1 MPAYER
7 YTYTYTHYTGA
18 TTYESNSGDTG
29 AASTQIFTTQEQS
42 AQTISSIFPTNTDT
56 DQPNTFSGSSS
67 HITPTP
73 TYTTTSV
80 STDND
85 TAPNVS
91 VLNYY
96 DSTLTTI
103 TKQTTVCST
112 RTVTTENTTDASTEV
127 YNATYTYEAEQKTYD
142 ENALL
147 YNTFTTTG
155 QSSTADTIT
164 LSDGYYDT
172 PNGVQDGLLP
182 TTTRVA
188 GVVTAK
194 TTVTFSSLSSD
205 TDLNIVLGAVSYLD
219 SLNYI
224 IGNSSKIFTITYTYP
239 PDTTI
244 TGETITTNTSD
255 GPNILGTTID
265 NWEDGAF
272 TTLRSGEGGETTE
285 RDATRTL
292 YSTRNSVLTRYSSST
307 SAGTDSLRVTE
318 DGPFVST
325 VTDTLFRSLNMTVIT
340 PVLPR
345 CFLGF
350 GFEESAFTRNAYKTT
365 ATATAGSSFSQI
377 PTSGIMGE
385 LSAKRISPIA
395 SVFVT
400 GSCGLPANN
409 SNRTL
414 SWFTDENSPEFATS
428 SRLLATHAST
438 YTSASNLITSTLT
451 STRGMSISISCQ
463 SVINDKADFVD
474 LGILSDIFTETATL
488 GFPIPENI
496 FETYL
501 ANLAYND
508 ALAANRTVVFQ
519 PGSYTISK
527 TYANGGTAEQ
537 VKNINQR
544 WFTSIMPDGENWA
557 IDKVDLQVVT
567 DAGFYGWNTELPW
580 PPPL

>member
-7 YTYTYTHYTGA
+7 YTHTYTHYIGLTAVG
-18 TTYESNSGDTG
+18 EGG
-29 AASTQIFTTQEQS
+29 RVRGFTTRKQS
-42 AQTISSIFPTNTDT
+42 GTTTSVILPPDT
-56 DQPNTFSGSSS
+56 DNPDLPNTFSGSSS

-164 LSDGYYDT
+164 LSEGYYDT
-172 PNGVQDGLLP
+172 PNGVQDGLVP

-188 GVVTAK
+188 GSVGSQ

-205 TDLNIVLGAVSYLD
+205 TDLNVVLGAVSYLD

-224 IGNSSKIFTITYTYP
+224 IGNSSQIFTITYTYA
-239 PDTTI
+239 PDTTL

-255 GPNILGTTID
+255 GPNIFMTTI
-265 NWEDGAF
+265 NNYEDGAY
-272 TTLRSGEGGETTE
+272 TTLKRYAGGGSETTE
-285 RDATRTL
+285 RAGTRTL
-292 YSTRNSVLTRYSSST
+292 YSTRYSDLTRYSSST
-307 SAGTDSLRVTE
+307 SAGTDSLRVPE

-325 VTDTLFRSLNMTVIT
+325 VTDTLFRGLNMTVIT
-340 PVLPR
+340 PILPR

-350 GFEESAFTRNAYKTT
+350 GFEESAFTKNAYKTT

-385 LSAKRISPIA
+385 LSSKQISPAA

-451 STRGMSISISCQ
+451 STRGMSISISCK

-474 LGILSDIFTETATL
+474 LGILSDIFTETATV

-508 ALAANRTVVFQ
+508 ALAADRTVVFQ

-527 TYANGGTAEQ
+527 TYASGGTAEQ
-537 VKNINQR
+537 VANINQR

-567 DAGFYGWNTELPW
+567 AAGFYGWNTELPW

>member
-7 YTYTYTHYTGA
+7 YIHTYTHYIGLTAVG
-18 TTYESNSGDTG
+18 EGG
-29 AASTQIFTTQEQS
+29 RVRGFTTRKQS
-42 AQTISSIFPTNTDT
+42 GTTTSVILPPDT
-56 DQPNTFSGSSS
+56 DNPDLPNTFSGSSS

-91 VLNYY
+91 VVNYY

-147 YNTFTTTG
+147 YNTFTTTD

-164 LSDGYYDT
+164 LSKGYYDT

-182 TTTRVA
+182 LTTRVA
-188 GVVTAK
+188 GVVTAQ

-205 TDLNIVLGAVSYLD
+205 TDLNVVLGAVSYLD
-219 SLNYI
+219 TSQYA
-224 IGNSSKIFTITYTYP
+224 IGNSSKKFTIPYP
-239 PDTTI
+239 PPDKTI
-244 TGETITTNTSD
+244 TGETIITD
-255 GPNILGTTID
+255 GPNISGTT
-265 NWEDGAF
+265 E
-272 TTLRSGEGGETTE
+272 E
-285 RDATRTL
+285 DATRTL
-292 YSTRNSVLTRYSSST
+292 YSTQGGGYLSST
-307 SAGTDSLRVTE
+307 SAGTDSLRVDE
-318 DGPFVST
+318 GGPFVST
-325 VTDTLFRSLNMTVIT
+325 VTDTLFRSLNMTVID

-385 LSAKRISPIA
+385 LSSKQISPAA

-409 SNRTL
+409 SSRKL

-451 STRGMSISISCQ
+451 STRGMSISISCK

-474 LGILSDIFTETATL
+474 LGILSDIFTETATV

-527 TYANGGTAEQ
+527 TYASGGTAEQ

-567 DAGFYGWNTELPW
+567 AAGFYGWNTELPW
-580 PPPL
+580 PPPF